1 MNGEEWNAEI
11 TYVPIYA
18 GNKSTNNLYI
28 SLSICLDGQT
38 SSSETR
44 SNSVVRNFCVAD
56 KGNLL
61 FFSRRHL
68 HLHKILLSSKAIENI
83 HINCCS

>member
-1 MNGEEWNAEI
+1 MEFHNGKIYPLNGEEWKYEI
-11 TYVPIYA
+11 THVPIYS

-28 SLSICLDGQT
+28 SLSICLDVQT

-44 SNSVVRNFCVAD
+44 SNNVVPNSCIAG

-68 HLHKILLSSKAIENI
+68 HKIKL
-83 HINCCS
+83 CCHQKL